1 MTLYVSYKEFFLD
14 SVKRENQL
22 FTKNTAFSKHNS
34 GCIRSESCPMKES
47 EILVFTLELY
57 GLLNGRSNSDCD
69 NVAQSIVY

>member
-1 MTLYVSYKEFFLD
+1 MKDTVKKE
-14 SVKRENQL
+14 SQL

-34 GCIRSESCPMKES
+34 GCIRSESCPMRQS
-47 EILVFTLELY
+47 QIMRLTPCVQ

>member
-34 GCIRSESCPMKES
+34 GCIRSESCPMKQS
-47 EILVFTLELY
+47 EMLEFTLVL
-57 GLLNGRSNSDCD
+57 
-69 NVAQSIVY
+69 